1 MRRLI
6 ALIAAALALVAVS
19 LSPARAEDFPK
30 LTGRVVDGA
39 HLLQPA
45 DIATLDAK
53 LAGLEAQSRRQI
65 VVATVPS
72 LGGNDVADYANKL
85 FRAWGIGDKQRND
98 GLLLL
103 IAPTEHKAR
112 IEVGPGLE
120 GIVTDAV
127 SSIIIRHDLTPR
139 FKANDFAGGINA
151 ATDSLITQLR
161 LPDDEARAV
170 AAKAGKQLARER
182 APHFDAGSVV
192 FLVIFLLFFVLPFLR
207 MLGGG
212 GRRYGSGVMILPMG
226 GFGGGWGGG
235 GGGGGSDWG
244 GGGGAVPGAG
254 AVPAGGDF
262 SGLAGFAVDEVISG
276 ARTIVW
282 WSG

>member
-6 ALIAAALALVAVS
+6 ALIAAALALVAVT

-212 GRRYGSGVMILPMG
+212 GRPYGSGVMILPMG

-244 GGGGAVPGAG
+244 GGGGG
-254 AVPAGGDF
+254 F
-262 SGLAGFAVDEVISG
+262 SGGGGSSDGGGASG
-276 ARTIVW
+276 GW
-282 WSG
+282 

>member
-6 ALIAAALALVAVS
+6 ALIFAALAVLAVS

-30 LTGRVVDGA
+30 LTGRVVDDA

-45 DIATLDAK
+45 DVTTITAK

-72 LGGNDVADYANKL
+72 LGGDDIEDYANKL

-103 IAPTEHKAR
+103 IAPTEHKVR
-112 IEVGPGLE
+112 IEVGPGLQ
-120 GIVTDAV
+120 GIVTDAL

-161 LPDDEARAV
+161 LPDDEAKAV
-170 AAKAGKQLARER
+170 AEKAKTQLAGER
-182 APHFDAGSVV
+182 RPHFDAGTVV
-192 FLVIFLLFFVLPFLR
+192 FIVIFLLFFVLPFLR

-212 GRRYGSGVMILPMG
+212 GRRYGGGVMILPMG

-235 GGGGGSDWG
+235 GGGGSDWG
-244 GGGGAVPGAG
+244 GGGGG
-254 AVPAGGDF
+254 F
-262 SGLAGFAVDEVISG
+262 SGGGGSSDGGGASG
-276 ARTIVW
+276 GW
-282 WSG
+282 

>member
-1 MRRLI
+1 MRRVI
-6 ALIAAALALVAVS
+6 ALLAATLAALMLT

-30 LTGRVVDGA
+30 LTGRVVDDA

-45 DIATLDAK
+45 DVTTIEAK

-65 VVATVPS
+65 VVATVPT
-72 LGGNDVADYANKL
+72 LGGDDIDDYANKL

-103 IAPTEHKAR
+103 IAPTEHKVR

-151 ATDSLITQLR
+151 ATDALITQLR
-161 LPDDEARAV
+161 LPDDEARAM
-170 AAKAGKQLARER
+170 AAKAKTQLARER
-182 APHFDAGSVV
+182 APHFDAGTVV

-207 MLGGG
+207 MMRGG
-212 GRRYGSGVMILPMG
+212 GRSYGGGVMILPMG

-235 GGGGGSDWG
+235 GGGSDWG
-244 GGGGAVPGAG
+244 DGGGG
-254 AVPAGGDF
+254 F
-262 SGLAGFAVDEVISG
+262 SGGGGSSDGGGASG
-276 ARTIVW
+276 GW
-282 WSG
+282 